1 MRNKLGITCMILG
14 AVLVAAA
21 LSLFLWNRYEQDQA
35 DKAVLNLLPQVL
47 EKIEDRAST
56 EATEEAPGAETMETE
71 SNRLTWPFLP
81 TETSKRMTEV
91 EIDGYSYVGYFT
103 IPDLGLQ
110 LPIMSDWS
118 YAKLRKAPCRYY
130 GDMYT
135 DDLVILAHN
144 YARHFGYLNQLEP
157 GAIVIFTD
165 MDGVSTRYAVAAIDV
180 VSPGA
185 VEEVTSGNYDL
196 TLLTCTYGGRS
207 RVVAWCDR
215 CEE

>member
-21 LSLFLWNRYEQDQA
+21 LSLFLWNRYEQNQA
-35 DKAVLNLLPQVL
+35 EQAVIDLLPQL
-47 EKIEDRAST
+47 MEKIDDRVS
-56 EATEEAPGAETMETE
+56 TEEAPDSETTGPDK
-71 SNRLTWPFLP
+71 NRLTWPFLP
-81 TETSKRMTEV
+81 TETNKRMSEV
-91 EIDGYSYVGYFT
+91 EIDGYTYVGCLT

-135 DDLVILAHN
+135 DNLVIVAHN

-165 MDGVSTRYAVAAIDV
+165 MDGISTRYAVETIDV

-185 VEEVTSGNYDL
+185 VEEVTSGSYDL

-207 RVVAWCDR
+207 RVAAWCDR
-215 CEE
+215 REE